1 MLDVIIKQT
10 EEKVSQIIKE
20 NADLLNEQST
30 LNLELTVDEI
40 RMYISEA
47 IQEVKKYKKY
57 Q

>member
-57 Q
+57 